1 MKIKRYSSFKV
12 QKILRGLIVA
22 FECFEWSHCSYV
34 ALNFQYLNIVR
45 LNCHHLYHI
54 EKRDASISLKFKEE
68 GYASC
73 NCLQKKLFAWIL
85 QVVNDGGWV
94 FWWALKTHRKD
105 HVDIKVAIAKLPPPK
120 EKIHANT
127 WVYYKRAREKP
138 NPKLGKS
145 SILIAWR
152 GSEKL
157 LSFFS
162 L

>member
-1 MKIKRYSSFKV
+1 MKIKSHSHLSSLQKRYSANHSFWEAWMKP
-12 QKILRGLIVA
+12 LLM
-22 FECFEWSHCSYV
+22 C
-34 ALNFQYLNIVR
+34 
-45 LNCHHLYHI
+45 
-54 EKRDASISLKFKEE
+54 
-68 GYASC
+68 
-73 NCLQKKLFAWIL
+73 CLQRTLEIVSPIETAFCLPFFLSSWESTTMHHHAKLPCKRTLLDFASS
-85 QVVNDGGWV
+85 DGGWV

-127 WVYYKRAREKP
+127 WVYYKRAPEKP

>member
-1 MKIKRYSSFKV
+1 MKIKRHSSFKV

-22 FECFEWSHCSYV
+22 FESFEWSHCSYV
-34 ALNFQYLNIVR
+34 ALNLQYLNIVR

-54 EKRDASISLKFKEE
+54 EKRDASISLNFKEE

-105 HVDIKVAIAKLPPPK
+105 HVDIKVAIAKLPPEMMYPNTK
-120 EKIHANT
+120 TGLQNSFLQMSHSIHM
-127 WVYYKRAREKP
+127 Y
-138 NPKLGKS
+138 
-145 SILIAWR
+145 SIQIDT
-152 GSEKL
+152 
-157 LSFFS
+157 
-162 L
+162 